1 MPIDIFKGW
10 LFFLTRGK
18 SAYKRMKT
26 LWKRSSDKTLFPRL
40 NDEQLLN
47 VHKTSSKEET
57 LCPLPVKN
65 ILLMSCLYGHSR
77 FSDHWY

>member
-1 MPIDIFKGW
+1 MPIGIFKGW

-47 VHKTSSKEET
+47 VNKTSSKEET
-57 LCPLPVKN
+57 LSVSPSSKKHPFNVMPL
-65 ILLMSCLYGHSR
+65 
-77 FSDHWY
+77 